1 MCDQTDPFVFPELP
15 DEAAA
20 ALDQFLEDFYNSFQH
35 RYGIQLYR
43 ILVIDE
49 VHQLLA
55 APASLPPRACQPRRS
70 PQRPN
75 MHILLYRPA
84 KENTR

>member
-1 MCDQTDPFVFPELP
+1 
-15 DEAAA
+15 
-20 ALDQFLEDFYNSFQH
+20 
-35 RYGIQLYR
+35 
-43 ILVIDE
+43 
-49 VHQLLA
+49 
-55 APASLPPRACQPRRS
+55 LPPRACQPRRS